1 MSSFSFS
8 KKERLLNPGDFV
20 KTNRSG
26 RREQA
31 PHFTVVYAEN
41 GQGISRL
48 GITVSRKTGNAVVRN
63 KVKRLVR
70 EFFRLHKGDL
80 PQGHDILVAAKRGAG
95 RLDYREVE
103 EELSDFLLDKRFC
116 LPF

>member
-20 KTNRSG
+20 KVNRSG
-26 RREQA
+26 RRKQA

-41 GQGISRL
+41 ALGFSRL

-63 KVKRLVR
+63 KVKRL
-70 EFFRLHKGDL
+70 HKGDL
-80 PQGHDILVAAKRGAG
+80 PQGHDILIAAKRGAS

-103 EELSDFLLDKRFC
+103 EELSDFVLDKRSR
-116 LPF
+116 LLV

>member
-20 KTNRSG
+20 KANRSG

-41 GQGISRL
+41 GLGISRL
-48 GITVSRKTGNAVVRN
+48 G
-63 KVKRLVR
+63 RLLR
-70 EFFRLHKGDL
+70 EFFRLHKDDL
-80 PQGHDILVAAKRGAG
+80 PQGHDILIAAKRGAG

-103 EELSDFLLDKRFC
+103 EELSDFLLDKRYR
-116 LPF
+116 LLV

>member
-8 KKERLLNPGDFV
+8 KEQRLLNPGDFV
-20 KTNRSG
+20 KANRG
-26 RREQA
+26 RRKQA

-41 GQGISRL
+41 GLGISRL
-48 GITVSRKTGNAVVRN
+48 GITASRKTGNAVVRN
-63 KVKRLVR
+63 KVKRLIR

-80 PQGHDILVAAKRGAG
+80 PQGHDILIAAKRGAG

-103 EELSDFLLDKRFC
+103 EELSDFLLDKRCRLLF
-116 LPF
+116 

>member
-8 KKERLLNPGDFV
+8 KKERLLNAVDFV
-20 KTNRSG
+20 KVNRSG

-31 PHFTVVYAEN
+31 PHFTLVYAEN
-41 GQGISRL
+41 GLGISRL

-63 KVKRLVR
+63 RLKRLIR

-80 PQGHDILVAAKRGAG
+80 PQGHDFLVAARRGAN

-103 EELSDFLLDKRFC
+103 EELSDFLLDKTFRSGF
-116 LPF
+116 

>member
-20 KTNRSG
+20 KVNRSG
-26 RREQA
+26 RRKQA

-41 GQGISRL
+41 GLGVSRL
-48 GITVSRKTGNAVVRN
+48 GITVSRKTGNAVARN
-63 KVKRLVR
+63 KVKRLIR

-80 PQGHDILVAAKRGAG
+80 PQGHDFLIAAKRGAS

-103 EELSDFLLDKRFC
+103 EELSDFVLDKRSR
-116 LPF
+116 LLV